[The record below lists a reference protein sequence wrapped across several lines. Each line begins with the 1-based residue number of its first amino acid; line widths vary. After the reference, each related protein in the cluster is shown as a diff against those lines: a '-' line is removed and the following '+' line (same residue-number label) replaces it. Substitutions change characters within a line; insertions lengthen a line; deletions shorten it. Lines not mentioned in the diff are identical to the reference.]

1 MNRPLRA
8 WPGYFGKVHNSPL
21 AYWKLAYAENEDYSG
36 ASSDG
41 EGNSRV
47 FLSEFFFVTLANHAQ
62 V

>member
-1 MNRPLRA
+1 MFL
-8 WPGYFGKVHNSPL
+8 NSPL
-21 AYWKLAYAENEDYSG
+21 ACWKLAYAENEDYSG

-47 FLSEFFFVTLANHAQ
+47 LLSEFFFVFVTLANHAQ